1 MCIFFSS
8 LANFISNK
16 AFQKKQLIE
25 QRFEDYIALL
35 RDVTEKR
42 FQISN
47 SFENKMRDDNTT
59 MNQEYDR
66 DKIYVIR
73 IFDKLIMEITIIIDD
88 CNIAMNSSC
97 KCCN

>member
-1 MCIFFSS
+1 M
-8 LANFISNK
+8 
-16 AFQKKQLIE
+16 IE

-35 RDVTEKR
+35 RDVTKKR
-42 FQISN
+42 FQILN
-47 SFENKMRDDNTT
+47 SFENVMRDVNDT
-59 MNQEYDR
+59 MNQKYGKDE
-66 DKIYVIR
+66 IYMIR